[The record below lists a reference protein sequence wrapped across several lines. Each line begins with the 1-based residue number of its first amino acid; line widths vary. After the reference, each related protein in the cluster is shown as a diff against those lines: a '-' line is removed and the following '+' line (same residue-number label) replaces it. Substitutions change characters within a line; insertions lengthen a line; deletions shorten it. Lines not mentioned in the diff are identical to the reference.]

1 MSYKILVVDDE
12 SANVRI
18 LERLFRRSYTV
29 ISATSGAEA
38 LELLTLH
45 DVALIISDQRMP
57 GMTGIEFLKRAAEMR
72 QQTVRIILTGYT
84 DAATLVEA
92 INSGVIY
99 KFVTKPWV
107 NEDLQQTVER
117 GLQHYDAIK
126 SQHNLRLEVARL
138 HGRLKSTR
146 ESFVRVMAETL
157 DQKDPYL
164 HGHALRTGSYAC
176 AVGEAFGFDPG
187 ELEHLSLAAFLHEAS
202 LMCVPNEILRKES
215 KLTFEETQILSEST
229 QRGLE
234 LLAGVPDFE
243 GLIDIVRSLDE
254 HYDGGG
260 LPLGLGADQIPLQA
274 RIIAVA
280 NAYDEML
287 SPRFSE
293 QGFDHAE
300 AINSLQFAA
309 GKRFD
314 PEVVRVFCEL
324 NANEHVHNVPIG
336 GSANY
341 PELISQ
347 HSQVIGDW

>member
-1 MSYKILVVDDE
+1 MSYKILIVDDE
-12 SANVRI
+12 AANVRM
-18 LERLFRRSYTV
+18 LERLFRRTYTV
-29 ISATSGAEA
+29 ITATSGIEA
-38 LELLTLH
+38 IELLALH

-57 GMTGIEFLKRAAEMR
+57 GMTGIEFLKRAADMR

-99 KFVTKPWV
+99 KYVTKPWV

-146 ESFVRVMAETL
+146 ESFVRVVAEAL
-157 DQKDPYL
+157 NQKDPYS

-176 AVGEAFGFDPG
+176 AIGEALGLDSDEMEP
-187 ELEHLSLAAFLHEAS
+187 LSLAAFLHEAA
-202 LMCVPNEILRKES
+202 LMGVPNEILRKDS
-215 KLTFEETQILSEST
+215 MLTFNETQILSENT
-229 QRGLE
+229 KRGLD

-243 GLIDIVRSLDE
+243 GLVGVIGGLEE

-260 LPLGLGADQIPLQA
+260 HPLGLGDEQIPLYA

-280 NAYDEML
+280 NAYDEMV
-287 SPRFSE
+287 SPRSSMD
-293 QGFDHAE
+293 GFDHAE
-300 AINSLQFAA
+300 AVERLKQDA
-309 GKRFD
+309 GTRFD
-314 PEVVRVFCEL
+314 PKVVEAFCESTG
-324 NANEHVHNVPIG
+324 AEHACGIPMG
-336 GSANY
+336 GANY
-341 PELISQ
+341 YELISQ
-347 HSQVIGDW
+347 HSQAI